1 MPRTNINDIS
11 HYKKRLESIARFE
24 DAIFHCVCISL
35 EPFKL
40 LDSNYTTL
48 ENYSV
53 ELRFIEFFTD
63 TNDNFIKKYRAK
75 YPRYS
80 FKIYKDVHR
89 PMPKYI
95 RDKIKTFS
103 LEDVLFRDKLRD
115 HNLKKLLG

>member
-24 DAIFHCVCISL
+24 DAIFHCVCISYI
-35 EPFKL
+35 
-40 LDSNYTTL
+40 DSTYKTL

-53 ELRFIEFFTD
+53 ELRFLEFFTD

-80 FKIYKDVHR
+80 FKIYKDIHR

-103 LEDVLFRDKLRD
+103 LEDVFFRDKLRD
-115 HNLKKLLG
+115 HNLKKLVG